1 MKYFLSLL
9 LPALLLCT
17 NITFSQSRTVAGVSF
32 KDKIV
37 TSKGIIYFNGAGL
50 REKYTIDLYVS
61 ALYLKNQTIEGTK
74 VVNRD
79 EPMAIS
85 IVIISKR
92 VTRDKFTESVES
104 GFKKSCG
111 PTIGLVRD
119 RIDEFKN
126 ILSAPFSIDDK
137 IDLIYLPGIGTQVKK
152 NGKLI
157 GTIKGLDF
165 KKALFGI
172 WFGDKPADGG
182 LKDDMLGRL

>member
-1 MKYFLSLL
+1 MKNILL
-9 LPALLLCT
+9 LLTLTTLFYSNT
-17 NITFSQSRTVAGVSF
+17 NHAQARTVAGVTF

-37 TSKGIIYFNGAGL
+37 TQKGIIYFNGAGL

-61 ALYLKNQTIEGTK
+61 ALYLKTQTIDGSK
-74 VVNRD
+74 VVNND
-79 EPMAIS
+79 EAMAIS
-85 IVIISKR
+85 IEIISKR
-92 VTRDKFTESVES
+92 VTRDKFTESTKE

-111 PTIGLVRD
+111 PTLGLVKD
-119 RIDEFKN
+119 RVDKFMDL
-126 ILSAPFSIDDK
+126 LSDSFSINDK

-152 NGKLI
+152 NGKLL

-172 WFGDKPADGG
+172 WFGDKPADSG